1 MGARCSTGMLVMT
14 LLAASGQPVYAQ
26 RTVPPVLSQVRID
39 QRLDEQL
46 PLDAVFRD
54 ETGKSVKLQDYFG
67 RRPVIL
73 SFAYYTCPML
83 CPMTLEGM
91 VKAMRTLSF
100 QPGADYVAVN
110 VSINPKETP
119 EIAAAK
125 KEDVLRD
132 FDRPGVRENWHFL
145 TGDELAIRQVADAA
159 GFRYVWD
166 PSTQQF
172 IHASGIMVVTPQ
184 GKMSRY
190 FYGIEYAPRDLRLGL
205 IEATAGKIGSPVDQV
220 LLYCFHYDPATGKYG
235 LVVMNVLRIF
245 GALTVLLMG
254 GAILIYLWRERRK
267 RHAVS

>member
-1 MGARCSTGMLVMT
+1 MRPRHITAIMALA
-14 LLAASGQPVYAQ
+14 LLAPAGRPAYAQ

-39 QRLDEQL
+39 QRLNEQL
-46 PLDAVFRD
+46 PLDVGFRD
-54 ETGKSVKLQDYFG
+54 ETGRSVKLRDYFG

-100 QPGADYVAVN
+100 QPGEDYIAVN

-125 KEDVLRD
+125 KEDLLRD
-132 FDRPGVRENWHFL
+132 FNRPGVKENWHFL
-145 TGDELAIRQVADAA
+145 TGDELSIRQVADAA

-190 FYGIEYAPRDLRLGL
+190 FYGIEFAPRDLRLGL

-245 GALTVLLMG
+245 GALTVLLLG
-254 GAILIYLWRERRK
+254 GAIFIYMWRERRR

>member
-1 MGARCSTGMLVMT
+1 MQVRSSIGFM
-14 LLAASGQPVYAQ
+14 LLALLVPAGRPAFAQ

-39 QRLDEQL
+39 QRLNEQL
-46 PLDAVFRD
+46 PLDAEFRD

-100 QPGADYVAVN
+100 QPGEDYIAVN

-125 KEDVLRD
+125 KEDLLRE
-132 FDRPGVRENWHFL
+132 FNLPGAKENWHFL
-145 TGDELAIRQVADAA
+145 TGDELSIRKVADAA

-235 LVVMNVLRIF
+235 LVVMNVIRIF
-245 GALTVLLMG
+245 GALTVLLLG
-254 GAILIYLWRERRK
+254 GAIFIYLWRERRR

>member
-1 MGARCSTGMLVMT
+1 MQPRYATGIMALV
-14 LLAASGQPVYAQ
+14 LLAPAGRPAYAQ

-39 QRLDEQL
+39 QRLNQQL
-46 PLDAVFRD
+46 PLDVGFRD
-54 ETGKSVKLQDYFG
+54 ETGKSVKLRDYFD

-100 QPGADYVAVN
+100 QPGEDYVAVN

-119 EIAAAK
+119 QIAAAK
-125 KEDVLRD
+125 KEDLLRD
-132 FDRPGVRENWHFL
+132 FNRPGVKENWHFL
-145 TGDELAIRQVADAA
+145 TGNELSIRQVADVA

-172 IHASGIMVVTPQ
+172 IHASGIMIVTPQ
-184 GKMSRY
+184 GRMSRY
-190 FYGIEYAPRDLRLGL
+190 FYGIEFAPRDLRLGL
-205 IEATAGKIGSPVDQV
+205 IEASAGKIGSPVDQV
-220 LLYCFHYDPATGKYG
+220 LLYCFHYDPETGKYG
-235 LVVMNVLRIF
+235 LVVMNVIRIA
-245 GALTVLLMG
+245 GALTVLLLG
-254 GAILIYLWRERRK
+254 GAIIIYLWRERRG